1 MGAARSIRGRVAV
14 AGIGETTYY
23 KHGQAPRSE
32 FALNPRDVGLVALV
46 GLGDVAA
53 NLSFGLASRRDDVSV
68 VSVLGS
74 LYPVVTVLLA
84 RGLHGERLG
93 RLQSAGVAG
102 ALAGVV
108 LIATG

>member
-1 MGAARSIRGRVAV
+1 M
-14 AGIGETTYY
+14 
-23 KHGQAPRSE
+23 
-32 FALNPRDVGLVALV
+32 GLVALV